1 MLDTPTATSSPT
13 ATAII
18 AAAPVQPPVD
28 DDDDDEDD
36 EEERSEQRI
45 EPTITPSP
53 FIRYSPAQS
62 CLTLQPY
69 IVVNNASSGTSCQ
82 RVEGMGIG
90 HPDVIAAMPS
100 AVVDIWGWV
109 TPNTEVCFW
118 ESSGAIKF
126 IDTTL
131 LPRTVTD
138 LPAYSQ
144 PNSYTCAVIN
154 GAGQVALVPGQP
166 APQMQAPAP
175 QAQGNQSLS
184 GCMVRLRYALNLRFE
199 PAGEVIDIIPYN
211 ANLTAL
217 ERTDDWFKV
226 DYHGAHGWIAAEY
239 VAPEGDCG

>member
-1 MLDTPTATSSPT
+1 MAGQSPVNAEDKRGGRRSYPTW
-13 ATAII
+13 
-18 AAAPVQPPVD
+18 
-28 DDDDDEDD
+28 
-36 EEERSEQRI
+36 
-45 EPTITPSP
+45 TPSP

-62 CLTLQPY
+62 CLTLQPH

-82 RVEGMGIG
+82 RVQGMGIG

-118 ESSGAIKF
+118 ESSGSIKF

-154 GAGQVALVPGQP
+154 GAGQVALLPGSP
-166 APQMQAPAP
+166 PPVQAPAP
-175 QAQGNQSLS
+175 PVQAAAAPSQGNQSLS
-184 GCMVRLRYALNLRFE
+184 GCMVRAQYMLNFRSA
-199 PAGEVIDIIPYN
+199 PGGEVIDIIPYD
-211 ANLTAL
+211 AKLTAL
-217 ERTDDWFKV
+217 ERTSDWFKV
-226 DYHGAHGWIAAEY
+226 DYHGARGWVAAEY
-239 VAPEGDCG
+239 VAPEGNCG